1 MRIERPV
8 IEAEKLTMTERGLF
22 GLQKNNARMKQC
34 SRNARGYRDEV
45 PLVSK
50 YFHPFGARQLGQIY
64 APPATDVSHN
74 FFRYRYGRHF
84 WQQLS
89 GMNKYLLTLPR
100 L

>member
-34 SRNARGYRDEV
+34 SRNSRGYCDEV

-50 YFHPFGARQLGQIY
+50 YFYPLRAGQLGQIY
-64 APPATDVSHN
+64 TTPAPDVPNGFLRDCHT
-74 FFRYRYGRHF
+74 RHF
-84 WQQLS
+84 WKKFP
-89 GMNKYLLTLPR
+89 GMDKYIVA
-100 L
+100 